1 MNKKQ
6 LVVVAPAVVVIVVV
20 EKKILFYLTVSGVI
34 LRQNSELADGI
45 ASFLGGAF
53 LKFNLADCSR

>member
-20 EKKILFYLTVSGVI
+20 KKNSLLPNCVWCYSQTELRTGRRNRVI
-34 LRQNSELADGI
+34 PRRRFSEVQP
-45 ASFLGGAF
+45 
-53 LKFNLADCSR
+53 C